1 MTRLTS
7 LPERALE
14 LASVMGD
21 NLKQAV
27 PTVGHHAGKWLE
39 TGVKLGALKGGVRVA
54 GGLLRRHPVLVAA
67 SVAGAGLLWY
77 AAHRKKVQR
86 ENGEA
91 MKAAPVASKPVAP
104 PGRPGSRATA
114 RRKPTSF
121 RIGPARA
128 FRPHRLLRPS
138 HRMRLRAVR

>member
-21 NLKQAV
+21 NLKHAV
-27 PTVGHHAGKWLE
+27 PTMGHNAGKWLE
-39 TGVKLGALKGGVRVA
+39 TGVKLGALKGGERVA

-67 SVAGAGLLWY
+67 SVDGAGLLWY

-91 MKAAPVASKPVAP
+91 ID
-104 PGRPGSRATA
+104 GSARRVEARRAT
-114 RRKPTSF
+114 
-121 RIGPARA
+121 RA
-128 FRPHRLLRPS
+128 PRQPRHRTTQAS
-138 HRMRLRAVR
+138 D

>member
-14 LASVMGD
+14 LASLMGD

-54 GGLLRRHPVLVAA
+54 GGFMRRHPVLVAA

-91 MKAAPVASKPVAP
+91 IE
-104 PGRPGSRATA
+104 GSARRVEARRAT
-114 RRKPTSF
+114 T
-121 RIGPARA
+121 RA
-128 FRPHRLLRPS
+128 PRQPRHRTTQ
-138 HRMRLRAVR
+138 AD